1 MDTRAMNV
9 SKLLRAPALLFLLL
23 VGGCG
28 SAREPIPEDSVTGL
42 VPQPLEFVE
51 WWNARYDA
59 TQPSQFG
66 TWGAACSNK
75 DPGCETELARLRSQF
90 TDPAQRR
97 GGSLCT
103 PRESDDCC
111 GFLLV
116 TRGSEARALRHP
128 EDVAAWLA
136 PIDSMEKLGMLMQ
149 TTHYRWRQL
158 NVRRI
163 GNGWGMTFSDVYGEA
178 ADYEICVS
186 RDGVIRD
193 AHPSCD

>member
-1 MDTRAMNV
+1 MAMNLRN
-9 SKLLRAPALLFLLL
+9 LLGASTLALSFL
-23 VGGCG
+23 VAGCG
-28 SAREPIPEDSVTGL
+28 DGREPISEDAVTGL
-42 VPQPLEFVE
+42 VPQPLEYVE

-59 TQPSQFG
+59 TEPTQFG
-66 TWGAACSNK
+66 TWGAACAGR
-75 DPGCETELARLRSQF
+75 DLGCETELARLRNEF
-90 TDPAQRR
+90 TDPAQKR
-97 GGSLCT
+97 GGSLCS
-103 PRESDDCC
+103 PREQDACY

-116 TRGSEARALRHP
+116 TRSSEARVLRHP
-128 EDVAAWLA
+128 EDVAAWIA
-136 PIDSMEKLGMLMQ
+136 PIDSMKKLGLLMQ

-163 GNGWGMTFSDVYGEA
+163 GDSWGMTFKDAHGEV